1 MEDQNSA
8 LSHQLLKTLLG
19 GEKEALELLR
29 RAYVHRTLYVAASEL
44 VVETAVDYNEVWNLR
59 RIERT
64 RLALVLV
71 TDQVVDLL
79 GADDV
84 VSDVIVVTLRT
95 LDELCLP
102 ALIVVESWI
111 DLEILGRFLCV
122 QCNFEGAI
130 VVVWLL
136 LIYHHRV
143 KHLVIIEIDF
153 CVRDCLLAVVGS

>member
-71 TDQVVDLL
+71 TDQVADLL

-102 ALIVVESWI
+102 ALIVV
-111 DLEILGRFLCV
+111 
-122 QCNFEGAI
+122 
-130 VVVWLL
+130 
-136 LIYHHRV
+136 
-143 KHLVIIEIDF
+143 
-153 CVRDCLLAVVGS
+153 